1 VIWGKKNWAPFSST
15 RRRLEEDA
23 LYSAVL
29 DEISRGEFDLIAQAR
44 SLEEAE
50 GERERARALYIRHRI
65 RRIRDIFELEQ
76 LEQMKLKASETQ
88 EGCELP
94 AAEHK
99 INTSS
104 WTEVRRNQLR
114 ICLRAGKPNKEVKR
128 IYQDEFKIW
137 AKKYASKEH
146 SRLFLTESQLWVTF
160 MEFKLAELR

>member
-1 VIWGKKNWAPFSST
+1 MFWGKRNWALFSST
-15 RRRLEEDA
+15 RQRLEEDA

-50 GERERARALYIRHRI
+50 GVRERARALYIRHRI
-65 RRIRDIFELEQ
+65 RRIRDVFELEQ
-76 LEQMKLKASETQ
+76 KDLKVAEPQ
-88 EGCELP
+88 EACEP
-94 AAEHK
+94 PTTEHR

-104 WTEVRRNQLR
+104 WIEDRRNQLR
-114 ICLRAGKPNKEVKR
+114 TSLNSGKANKEVKSL
-128 IYQDEFKIW
+128 YQVEFKAW
-137 AKKYASKEH
+137 AKQYASKDH